1 MSQDTLK
8 FATVI
13 EREFGISLRSGADQT
28 VSSPFRRDS
37 NASFRCYYHPDTDD
51 YDAFDWGSGKYYTA
65 VSLLMEA
72 KNFTNFGDVINYAR
86 SDYGVSISK
95 NDFEED
101 NTFRD
106 KFLSVIQSSNYKY
119 HLTKLDIK
127 NIEQAILYGL
137 KGNNQIIDSM
147 TDNINEI

>member
-1 MSQDTLK
+1 MQTK
-8 FATVI
+8 FISFIVVIGILALGVYYYFNLRTVSYPI
-13 EREFGISLRSGADQT
+13 PEFGISLRSGADQT

-95 NDFEED
+95 NDFYR
-101 NTFRD
+101 NPGWNCFSCR
-106 KFLSVIQSSNYKY
+106 
-119 HLTKLDIK
+119 
-127 NIEQAILYGL
+127 
-137 KGNNQIIDSM
+137 
-147 TDNINEI
+147 